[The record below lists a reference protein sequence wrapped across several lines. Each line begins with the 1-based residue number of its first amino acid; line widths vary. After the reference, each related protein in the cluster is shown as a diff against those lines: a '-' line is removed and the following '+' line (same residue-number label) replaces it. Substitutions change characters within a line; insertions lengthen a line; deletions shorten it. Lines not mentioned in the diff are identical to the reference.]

1 MGPLTATRP
10 APDRV
15 EYADV
20 AVVGA
25 GPGGST
31 VAAHLASAGR
41 AVALVE
47 KEAFPREKV
56 CGDGL
61 TPRAVKQLHALGLSD
76 EAEGRVEGWRRTRGL
91 RIHGG
96 GATHELPWP
105 RLEDWPEHGLTCN
118 RLDFDAT
125 LARQAAKKG
134 AALWERTE
142 VVGPLW
148 REDAADDGA
157 GRVVGVRWRDAEGRE
172 GEIRAPVVVASDGAS
187 SRFAVG
193 LGLHRHADRPMGV
206 AVRTYF
212 RSPMHDDAWLS
223 SFLDLKEGDD
233 LLPGYGWLFP
243 MADGTINLGCGLLNT
258 SHAQGINYRQLMD
271 RWAGAMPP
279 EWRLN
284 LETRTGSIRSGAL
297 PMGFSRTPHHHQ
309 GVLLVGDAGGMV
321 NPFNGEG
328 IAYAMEAGQLAAEVA
343 DRALTLRSTAVLD
356 HYPAELRR
364 RWGGYYTLGR
374 WFVRLIGNP
383 EFMRICTTYG
393 MPHRSLMVFVLKL
406 LANLTDQRRG
416 DATDR
421 VINSLSRL
429 APAA

>member
-1 MGPLTATRP
+1 MTARP

-20 AVVGA
+20 VIVGA
-25 GPGGST
+25 GPAGST
-31 VAAHLASAGR
+31 AAAHLAGAGR
-41 AVALVE
+41 AVAVVE

-61 TPRAVKQLHALGLSD
+61 TPRAVKQLHELGLEE
-76 EAEGRVEGWRRTRGL
+76 EAEGRVEGWRRTHGL

-105 RLEDWPEHGLTCN
+105 PLEDWPAHGLTCN
-118 RLDFDAT
+118 RLDFDAA
-125 LARQAAKKG
+125 LARHAAKAG
-134 AALWERTE
+134 AMLWERTE

-148 REDAADDGA
+148 REKAPSEGD

-172 GEIRAPVVVASDGAS
+172 GEIRAPVIIASDGAS
-187 SRFAVG
+187 SRFAIG
-193 LGLHRHADRPMGV
+193 LGLHRDSDRPIGV

-212 RSPMHDDAWLS
+212 RSPMHEDTWLS

-233 LLPGYGWLFP
+233 LLPGYGWAFP

-258 SHAQGINYRQLMD
+258 SQAQGINYRGLMD

-279 EWRLN
+279 EWRLSG
-284 LETRTGSIRSGAL
+284 ETRVGSLRSGAL
-297 PMGFSRTPHHHQ
+297 PMGFSRTPHHRG
-309 GVLLVGDAGGMV
+309 GVLLVGDSGGMV

-328 IAYAMEAGQLAAEVA
+328 IAYAMEAGQLAAEVI
-343 DRALTLRSTAVLD
+343 DRALTRRSTAILD
-356 HYPAELRR
+356 HYAAEVRR

-374 WFVRLIGNP
+374 WFVQLIGHP
-383 EFMRICTTYG
+383 EVMRICTTYG

-406 LANLTDQRRG
+406 LANLTDQRGG

-429 APAA
+429 VPAS

>member
-1 MGPLTATRP
+1 MTATRP
-10 APDRV
+10 APERV

-20 AVVGA
+20 AIVGA

-31 VAAHLASAGR
+31 AAAHLASAGR
-41 AVALVE
+41 AVAVVE

-61 TPRAVKQLHALGLSD
+61 TPRAVKQLHALGLPD
-76 EAEGRVEGWRRTRGL
+76 EAEGRVEGWRRIRGL

-105 RLEDWPEHGLTCN
+105 PLEDWPAHGLTCN

-125 LARQAAKKG
+125 LARHAAKAG
-134 AALWERTE
+134 AVLWERTE

-148 REDAADDGA
+148 REDAAGDGD

-172 GEIRAPVVVASDGAS
+172 GEIRAPVVIASDGAS
-187 SRFAVG
+187 SRFATG
-193 LGLHRHADRPMGV
+193 LGLHRDADRPIGV

-212 RSPMHDDAWLS
+212 RSPMHEDTWLS
-223 SFLDLKEGDD
+223 SFLDLKEGED
-233 LLPGYGWLFP
+233 LLPGYGWVFP
-243 MADGTINLGCGLLNT
+243 MADATINLGCGLLNT
-258 SHAQGINYRQLMD
+258 SQAQGINYRRLMD
-271 RWAGAMPP
+271 RWAAAMPP
-279 EWRLN
+279 EWQVS
-284 LETRTGSIRSGAL
+284 LETRTGSLRSGAL
-297 PMGFSRTPHHHQ
+297 PMGFSRTPHHRG

-328 IAYAMEAGQLAAEVA
+328 IAYAMEAAQLAAEVI
-343 DRALTLRSTAVLD
+343 DSALARRSTAVLD

-374 WFVRLIGNP
+374 LFVHLIGHP
-383 EFMRICTTYG
+383 EVMRICTTYG
-393 MPHRSLMVFVLKL
+393 MPRRRLMLFVLKL
-406 LANLTDQRRG
+406 LANLTDRRPG
-416 DATDR
+416 DATDL

-429 APAA
+429 APAS

>member
-1 MGPLTATRP
+1 MTTRP
-10 APDRV
+10 ASDRV

-20 AVVGA
+20 AIVGA

-61 TPRAVKQLHALGLSD
+61 TPRAVKQLHALGLAD
-76 EAEGRVEGWRRTRGL
+76 EAEGRVEGWRRNRGL
-91 RIHGG
+91 RIQGG

-105 RLEDWPEHGLTCN
+105 LLDDWPAHGLTCN

-125 LARQAAKKG
+125 LARHAVKAG
-134 AALWERTE
+134 ATLWERTE

-148 REDAADDGA
+148 REPTADGD

-172 GEIRAPVVVASDGAS
+172 GEIRAPVVIASDGAS
-187 SRFAVG
+187 SRFAIA
-193 LGLHRHADRPMGV
+193 LGLHRDAARPIGV

-212 RSPMHDDAWLS
+212 RSPMHEDTWLS
-223 SFLDLKEGDD
+223 SFLDLQEGDD
-233 LLPGYGWLFP
+233 LLPGYGWVFP

-258 SHAQGINYRQLMD
+258 SHAQGVNYRRLMD

-279 EWRLN
+279 EWQLSA
-284 LETRTGSIRSGAL
+284 ETRTGRLRSGAL
-297 PMGFSRTPHHHQ
+297 PMGFSRTPHHLR
-309 GVLLVGDAGGMV
+309 GVLLVGDSGGMV
-321 NPFNGEG
+321 NPYNGEG
-328 IAYAMEAGQLAAEVA
+328 IAYAMEAGQLAAEVV
-343 DRALTLRSTAVLD
+343 DTALARRSTAVLD

-374 WFVRLIGNP
+374 WFVHLIGHP
-383 EFMRICTTYG
+383 EVMRICTTYG
-393 MPHRSLMVFVLKL
+393 MPRRSLMVFVLKL
-406 LANLTDQRRG
+406 LANLTDQRGG

-421 VINSLSRL
+421 VINSLSRM
-429 APAA
+429 APSS